1 MVEERRMK
9 KVYDVDPA
17 HTSIG
22 FAGKHLMVT
31 TVRGRFKEYSG
42 QVETEDDDATT
53 AVATLT
59 VKPVSLDTGVEQRDQ
74 HLRSADFFDVER
86 HPEMTYVSTK
96 VERVGR
102 NRYRVS
108 GDLTIK
114 GQTRPVTLDAEVE
127 ERFTDPWGNER
138 IGVTASGKLNRRDWG
153 LTWNQVLEAG
163 RLLVGDQIKLE
174 IETALV
180 RKAEVPA
187 AATN

>member
-1 MVEERRMK
+1 MK
-9 KVYDVDPA
+9 QVYDVDPA

-22 FAGKHLMVT
+22 FAGKHMMVT
-31 TVRGRFKEYSG
+31 TVRGRFKEYAG
-42 QVETEDDDATT
+42 QVETEDDDPTT
-53 AVATLT
+53 AVVNVTI
-59 VKPVSLDTGVEQRDQ
+59 KPVSLDTGVEQRDQ

-86 HPEMTYVSTK
+86 FPEMTYTSTK
-96 VERVGR
+96 VERVGS

-114 GQTRPVTLDAEVE
+114 GQTRPVTLEAEVE

-180 RKAEVPA
+180 RKVEVPA
-187 AATN
+187 AVAS

>member
-1 MVEERRMK
+1 MK
-9 KVYDVDPA
+9 QVYDVDPA
-17 HTSIG
+17 HTSVG
-22 FAGKHLMVT
+22 FAGKHMMVT
-31 TVRGRFKEYSG
+31 TVRGRFKEYAG
-42 QVETEDDDATT
+42 QVETEDDDPTT
-53 AVATLT
+53 GVVNVTI
-59 VKPVSLDTGVEQRDQ
+59 KPVSLDTGVEQRDQ

-86 HPEMTYVSTK
+86 FPEMTYTSTK
-96 VERVGR
+96 VERVGS

-114 GQTRPVTLDAEVE
+114 GQTRPVTLEAEAE

-180 RKAEVPA
+180 RKVEVPA
-187 AATN
+187 AVAS

>member
-1 MVEERRMK
+1 MK
-9 KVYDVDPA
+9 HVYSIDPA
-17 HTSIG
+17 HTSLG
-22 FAGKHLMVT
+22 FAGKHMMVT
-31 TVRGRFKEYSG
+31 TVRGRFKEYAG
-42 QVETEDDDATT
+42 EVETENDDPTT
-53 AVATLT
+53 AVVNVTI
-59 VKPVSLDTGVEQRDQ
+59 KPVSLDTGVEQRDQ

-86 HPEMTYVSTK
+86 FPEMTYASTK
-96 VERVGR
+96 VERVGG

-108 GDLTIK
+108 GELTIK
-114 GQTRPVTLDAEVE
+114 GQTRPVTLEAEVE
-127 ERFTDPWGNER
+127 ERFTDPWGNDR